1 MSLFVTKVL
10 ERGADPTQTTAELD
24 TALHLAAAKGMTS
37 VAKQL
42 VEFGAILEAR
52 NSKQEIPL
60 ELAIKKKQN
69 SVATF
74 LVKSMRPAK
83 YVCITYIYVQYL
95 HATYLCMLPTV
106 RAPIYVSS
114 TYCTYCSFCTYC
126 YYCTC
131 CTYILLINI

>member
-10 ERGADPTQTTAELD
+10 ERGADPTQTTTGLD

-60 ELAIKKKQN
+60 ELAIKKKHN

-83 YVCITYIYVQYL
+83 YVCTYVVPV
-95 HATYLCMLPTV
+95 PTC
-106 RAPIYVSS
+106 YVSVH
-114 TYCTYCSFCTYC
+114 T
-126 YYCTC
+126 
-131 CTYILLINI
+131 CTYILLPTVHTVLTVHTVHSVQYC

>member
-10 ERGADPTQTTAELD
+10 ERGADPTQTTTALD

-60 ELAIKKKQN
+60 EMAIKKKHN

-83 YVCITYIYVQYL
+83 YISCNVPSTCL
-95 HATYLCMLPTV
+95 HATYLCILPTV
-106 RAPIYVSS
+106 RPYS
-114 TYCTYCSFCTYC
+114 TYCTYCTYFTIC
-126 YYCTC
+126 
-131 CTYILLINI
+131 